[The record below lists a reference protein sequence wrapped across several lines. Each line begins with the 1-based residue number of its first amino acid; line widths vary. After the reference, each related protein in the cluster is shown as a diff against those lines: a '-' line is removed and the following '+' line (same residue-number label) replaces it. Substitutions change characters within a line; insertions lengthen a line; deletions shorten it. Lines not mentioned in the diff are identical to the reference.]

1 MKFEILWCDT
11 LIARAE
17 WDSEYKLYRITSF
30 DRTPGRN
37 PFLGGDMTSLQ
48 MDDFIKE
55 RCFEECNGNAKMFLE
70 DMGLSAYNPWEI
82 VKITHGV
89 MLEDFVWIRFDGE
102 DLKWNDV
109 KHVRG

>member
-1 MKFEILWCDT
+1 
-11 LIARAE
+11 
-17 WDSEYKLYRITSF
+17 
-30 DRTPGRN
+30 
-37 PFLGGDMTSLQ
+37 
-48 MDDFIKE
+48 
-55 RCFEECNGNAKMFLE
+55 MFLE